1 MKDLMKTNCY
11 DVEENMCIIGTCLK
25 NMQKEVYKSLEKEYG
40 TIYEVCLE
48 QTHINMLITK
58 LIGML
63 SRVKV
68 KKLIFASVDRSP
80 HCVQLHYVE
89 NEIRKAMNLD
99 DTEIIHYI
107 AKDNKLYEIPK
118 NIINLSKDLVT
129 LKNKLENT

>member
-25 NMQKEVYKSLEKEYG
+25 NMQKEVYESLEKEYG

-89 NEIRKAMNLD
+89 NEIRKVMNLD

>member
-25 NMQKEVYKSLEKEYG
+25 NMQKEAYDKLEKEYG

>member
-11 DVEENMCIIGTCLK
+11 DVEEKMCIIGTSLK
-25 NMQKEVYKSLEKEYG
+25 NMQKEAYEELEKEYG

-68 KKLIFASVDRSP
+68 KKIVFASVDRSP

-89 NEIRKAMNLD
+89 NEIRKAMNID
-99 DTEIIHYI
+99 DIEVIHYI
-107 AKDNKLYEIPK
+107 ARDNKLHVIPQDVI
-118 NIINLSKDLVT
+118 NISKDLVA
-129 LKNKLENT
+129 LKNRLENT

>member
-25 NMQKEVYKSLEKEYG
+25 NMQKEVYESLEKEYG

-118 NIINLSKDLVT
+118 NIINLSKDLVS

>member
-25 NMQKEVYKSLEKEYG
+25 NMQKEVYESLEKKYG

>member
-1 MKDLMKTNCY
+1 MKDLMTTTWY
-11 DVEENMCIIGTCLK
+11 DVESNMCNIWTCLK
-25 NMQKEVYKSLEKEYG
+25 NMQKEVYESLEKEYG

>member
-25 NMQKEVYKSLEKEYG
+25 NMQKEVYESLEKEYG

-48 QTHINMLITK
+48 QAHINMLITK

>member
-25 NMQKEVYKSLEKEYG
+25 NMQKEVYESLEKEYE
-40 TIYEVCLE
+40 TIYEGCLE

-118 NIINLSKDLVT
+118 NIINLSKDLVS

>member
-11 DVEENMCIIGTCLK
+11 DVEENMCIIGICLK
-25 NMQKEVYKSLEKEYG
+25 NMQKEVYESLEKEYG

>member
-25 NMQKEVYKSLEKEYG
+25 NMQKEVYESLEKEYG

-107 AKDNKLYEIPK
+107 AKDNKLYEITK

>member
-25 NMQKEVYKSLEKEYG
+25 NMQKEVYESLEKEYG

-89 NEIRKAMNLD
+89 HEIRKAMNLD

>member
-1 MKDLMKTNCY
+1 
-11 DVEENMCIIGTCLK
+11 
-25 NMQKEVYKSLEKEYG
+25 MQKEVYESLEKEYG

>member
-25 NMQKEVYKSLEKEYG
+25 NMQKEVYENLEKEYG